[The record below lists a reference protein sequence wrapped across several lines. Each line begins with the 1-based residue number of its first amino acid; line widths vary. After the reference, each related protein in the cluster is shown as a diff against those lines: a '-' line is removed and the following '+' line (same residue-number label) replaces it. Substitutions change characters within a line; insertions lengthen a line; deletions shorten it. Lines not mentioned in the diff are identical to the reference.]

1 MPLVPAA
8 HPDRWW
14 GLTDRTEVTEPLRES
29 GVPVRLSGS
38 GLEQLENCSLQ
49 WFLDKDVKAATTTT
63 AAQGFGNVVHALAD
77 EVGSGRTPADLA
89 VLMERLD
96 TVWDALAFDAPWKS
110 HQEKD
115 QARAALERFLHW
127 HVLER
132 GRTTV
137 ATEHGF
143 DLTIPVGGIDV
154 RIRGSMDRVERDE
167 AGRAYVV
174 DFKTGKQIPTEKS
187 LPEHKQ
193 LAVYQLAV
201 RAGALAD
208 LPGFEDGAASG
219 GAELVHLREPAK
231 GEAEAPKVQQQGAP
245 DGEPWIEN
253 LLADAA
259 GRVLAERF
267 LPTTGDGCARCGFRS
282 SCSAQRDGRQLL
294 D

>member
-1 MPLVPAA
+1 MDATAA
-8 HPDRWW
+8 PQ
-14 GLTDRTEVTEPLRES
+14 PLRED
-29 GVPVRLSGS
+29 GLPVRLSGS
-38 GLEQLENCSLQ
+38 GLEQLESCALQ
-49 WFLDKDVKAATTTT
+49 WFLEKDVKAGRTAS

-110 HQEKD
+110 QQEKTE
-115 QARAALERFLHW
+115 ARAALERFLRW

-132 GRTTV
+132 DRTTV

-143 DLTIPVGGIDV
+143 DLILDVGGVAV
-154 RIRGSMDRVERDE
+154 RIRGSMDRVETDE
-167 AGRAYVV
+167 VGRAYVV
-174 DFKTGKQIPTEKS
+174 DFKTGKQIPTDKS
-187 LPEHKQ
+187 LPDHRQ

-201 RAGALAD
+201 RGGALD
-208 LPGFEDGAASG
+208 GLPGFEDGATPG

-231 GEAEAPKVQQQGAP
+231 GDPEAPKVQQQLPP
-245 DGEPWIEN
+245 DGDPWIEN
-253 LLADAA
+253 LLADTA

-267 LPTTGDGCARCGFRS
+267 TPTAGERCGRCAFRS
-282 SCSAQRDGRQLL
+282 SCSAQRDGRHVV